1 LKKSLEIW
9 SDGMVNTKAKVVILQ
24 GDPMGIDLTYKD
36 MVNRWIEGLNRIP
49 EISNYCIVKNNV
61 FTSEEYH
68 QVIGDADAV
77 LGLWISS
84 KAVNEALFM
93 HHPNLKYIATLGH
106 GYEEFDIELTKRYG
120 VTLANTIYGDVT
132 IAQYAMSLLLSICN
146 HVSLQSDYT
155 KNGYWEDK
163 ENNQKARY
171 NKLLAPQIELY
182 EKTIGIIGLGAIGL
196 CVANMA
202 KSFGMKV
209 IAYNRSKKVGKEY
222 EGIEQVSFDDIL
234 SRSDVI
240 SIHCPYTKETDK
252 MMNEEAFAK
261 MKEGVILINTA
272 RGGIIDEAALL
283 EALNKRK
290 VYMAGLDVITTEP
303 PKERNPLMES
313 PYTYITSHIAWLPR
327 TSRLRAIDVALEN
340 YVAFLH
346 GKPKSVINK

>member
-1 LKKSLEIW
+1 
-9 SDGMVNTKAKVVILQ
+9 MVNKKVKVVILQ
-24 GDPMGIDLTYKD
+24 GDPMVIDLTYND
-36 MVNRWIEGLNRIP
+36 MVNRWMEGLNKIP
-49 EISNYCIVKNNV
+49 EIEEYRIVKNKG
-61 FTSEEYH
+61 FTNEEFH
-68 QVIGDADAV
+68 QAIGEADAV
-77 LGLWISS
+77 LGLWISN
-84 KAVNEALFM
+84 KAVNEDLFK

-106 GYEEFDIELTKRYG
+106 GYEDFDIELANRYG
-120 VTLANTIYGDVT
+120 VTLANTVYGDMT
-132 IAQYAMSLLLSICN
+132 IAQYAMSLLLTICN

-155 KNGYWEDK
+155 KNGYWEEK
-163 ENNQKARY
+163 EKNQKVRY

-196 CVANMA
+196 CAANMA

-222 EGIEQVSFDDIL
+222 EGIEQVSFDDLL

-252 MMNEEAFAK
+252 MINEEAFEK

-272 RGGIIDEAALL
+272 RGGIIDEDALL
-283 EALNKRK
+283 EALNRRK
-290 VYMAGLDVITTEP
+290 IYMAGLDVITTEP

-340 YVAFLH
+340 YVSYLH
-346 GKPKSVINK
+346 GKPKSIINK